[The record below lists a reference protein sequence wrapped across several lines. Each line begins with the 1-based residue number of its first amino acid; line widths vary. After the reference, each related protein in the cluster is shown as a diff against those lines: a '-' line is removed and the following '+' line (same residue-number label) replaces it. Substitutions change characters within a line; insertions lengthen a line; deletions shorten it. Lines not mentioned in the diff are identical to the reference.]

1 MGPPSSLLLNTVW
14 EVLANTTGTEKKKL
28 AVQNL
33 KQGRRHII
41 QHLKVFDDNLKK
53 SKRIN

>member
-41 QHLKVFDDNLKK
+41 QHWKVFDDNLKK
-53 SKRIN
+53 S

>member
-33 KQGRRHII
+33 KQGRRHTI